1 MTTLSGPKRCAF
13 IEDAPQQ
20 FVAVSTSTIWENA
33 VVGTWPPGTPNAGS
47 LDNIEA
53 SPLLMVRGTARRN
66 IAAGA
71 VAPLNNTEVDEKIIP
86 MVFTGLDTTQRGGI
100 VYGVDTATGSM
111 NPGAGPAIGML
122 MEVPSST
129 RGMVGVGPTFLARAQ
144 ATAPDLMMAP
154 TYRSVIT
161 TIAAYAGTLT
171 GTLTASANGAIGAQ
185 DTNVTLVA
193 GDRVILPVITG
204 GAGGTT
210 VAADSGPYIVVSPGS
225 ASSKFVLTRPPEY
238 PHGAPIPEAF
248 TVRVGTEGAIWAGID
263 WRAFPVDAAR
273 VVGTD
278 DPHFWPRIFSADLT
292 VAGANTTF
300 WLRDTKRVAG
310 ANKTSTGGWWAST
323 LTAGAGNGAVT
334 ITGTAA
340 DHIEFTAFNW

>member
-1 MTTLSGPKRCAF
+1 MTTLSGPKRCPL

-33 VVGTWPPGTPNAGS
+33 VVGTWPPGTPNAGF

-71 VAPLNNTEVDEKIIP
+71 AGSLANTEVDQKIIP
-86 MVFTGLDTTQRGGI
+86 MVFTGIDTTMRGGI
-100 VYGVDTATGSM
+100 VYGVDSATGSM
-111 NPGAGPAIGML
+111 SPGAGAAIGML
-122 MEVPSST
+122 MEVVSST
-129 RGMVGVGPTFLARAQ
+129 KGMVGVGPDFLARAQ
-144 ATAPDLMMAP
+144 AIAPDQMVAP
-154 TYRSVIT
+154 TYRAVIT
-161 TIAAYAGTLT
+161 SIAAYAGTLT
-171 GTLTASANGAIGAQ
+171 GTLTASATGAIGAQ
-185 DTNVTLVA
+185 DGITLNA

-204 GAGGTT
+204 GAGGST
-210 VAADSGPYIVVSPGS
+210 VAADSGPYIVVSPGGTGV
-225 ASSKFVLTRPPEY
+225 KFVLTRPPEY
-238 PHGAPIPEAF
+238 PQGGPIPEAF
-248 TVRVGTEGAIWAGID
+248 TIRVGTEGTAWAGID

-273 VVGTD
+273 VIGTD

-300 WLRDTKRVAG
+300 WLKNTKAVAG

-334 ITGTAA
+334 ITGTAS